1 MTKCNPNIPSQ
12 QSASTKSQSKLGS
25 LKRLVRQAVDV
36 DFDGGTLTSD
46 GGLLLLREADRR
58 LDLIR
63 RVAEAIPDPRD
74 PIYISHQQTEILTS
88 RIYGI
93 ATGYEDANDHQQL
106 RHDPAF
112 LVAAGRTPAQGQSQE
127 DQHQPLASASTHCRF
142 ENRIDSKTNF
152 KLHEILVET
161 FLDSYQQPPEEII
174 LDYDATDDPVHG
186 NQEQRYFNGFYDN
199 YCFLPLY
206 VFCGDQLL
214 VSYLRSSSV
223 GAAHHSR
230 AITRLLVQK
239 IRARWPEVRII
250 LRADGGFAM
259 PKLINWCDRNG
270 VKFVF
275 GLPKNSV
282 LVGKL
287 ASPMTIAQNKHEDL
301 GGKQTCFCWFRYKTN
316 KTWNNHHWVVGK
328 AEHSDKGTN
337 PRFVVTNIPSSDGV
351 IDETWH
357 RPRVNGKQV
366 KQLLDPGTDCCP
378 IQDPEEF
385 YRTMYCPRGEME
397 NRIKEQQNFLF
408 ADRTSCTKFMA
419 NQFRLLLSSFAYVLM
434 DGLRRLGL
442 AGTEQARWRV
452 DTIRL
457 RLFKIAAR
465 VRVTCRRVVFHL
477 ASNCPFQKVFQR
489 ALIGLCQS
497 G

>member
-1 MTKCNPNIPSQ
+1 MTKCKPKSSQ
-12 QSASTKSQSKLGS
+12 QQRPTSGKNKSNHRE

-36 DFDGGTLTSD
+36 EFDGGTLTSD
-46 GGLLLLREADRR
+46 GGVLLLREADRR

-88 RIYGI
+88 RIFGI
-93 ATGYEDANDHQQL
+93 AAGYEDANDHQQL

-112 LVAAGRTPAQGQSQE
+112 LVAAGRTPTRAQE

-223 GAAHHSR
+223 SAAHHSR
-230 AITRLLVQK
+230 AVTRLLVQK

-250 LRADGGFAM
+250 LRGDGGFAM

-287 ASPMTIAQNKHEDL
+287 TCSMTIAQIKHDHL
-301 GGKQTCFCWFRYKTN
+301 GGKQTCFRWFRYKTN
-316 KTWNNHHWVVGK
+316 KTWNNYHWVVGK
-328 AEHSDKGTN
+328 AEHNDKGTN

-366 KQLLDPGTDCCP
+366 KQLLDPGIGLLP
-378 IQDPEEF
+378 DP
-385 YRTMYCPRGEME
+385 R
-397 NRIKEQQNFLF
+397 
-408 ADRTSCTKFMA
+408 S
-419 NQFRLLLSSFAYVLM
+419 
-434 DGLRRLGL
+434 
-442 AGTEQARWRV
+442 
-452 DTIRL
+452 
-457 RLFKIAAR
+457 
-465 VRVTCRRVVFHL
+465 RRVLQNDVLSARRDGKPDQGATELSVCRPH
-477 ASNCPFQKVFQR
+477 
-489 ALIGLCQS
+489 
-497 G
+497 